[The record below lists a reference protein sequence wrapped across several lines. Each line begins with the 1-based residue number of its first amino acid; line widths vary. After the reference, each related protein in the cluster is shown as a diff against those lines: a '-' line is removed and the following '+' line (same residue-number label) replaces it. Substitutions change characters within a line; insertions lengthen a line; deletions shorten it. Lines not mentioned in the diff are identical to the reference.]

1 MRAWWEDVLGQEEE
15 EPVGASGLRFV
26 RDRDRFSGSGRLLAH
41 ERQTR
46 HRQREEE
53 LGENEQESAAGG
65 GGVLAKQQKE
75 RRKRGIS
82 IREESEHIG
91 DGHSRRDCAS
101 AGGLKKEEGSEDSED
116 RISLSVGE
124 GLVLRYANEHKQGH
138 IVRKRVAADEGAQ
151 QKETEDPQRDDSLR
165 FFRLRVTFLIV
176 HYLFVTRTLEK
187 KQKGGDHHH
196 HTENERHG

>member
-82 IREESEHIG
+82 IGEESEHIG
-91 DGHSRRDCAS
+91 DGHSILDCMS
-101 AGGLKKEEGSEDSED
+101 ARGTEEG
-116 RISLSVGE
+116 R
-124 GLVLRYANEHKQGH
+124 
-138 IVRKRVAADEGAQ
+138 RKRG
-151 QKETEDPQRDDSLR
+151 QRRSHFAFCR
-165 FFRLRVTFLIV
+165 
-176 HYLFVTRTLEK
+176 
-187 KQKGGDHHH
+187 
-196 HTENERHG
+196 

>member
-1 MRAWWEDVLGQEEE
+1 MNKNPLPEVVFLPNSKKSVE
-15 EPVGASGLRFV
+15 SG
-26 RDRDRFSGSGRLLAH
+26 
-41 ERQTR
+41 
-46 HRQREEE
+46 
-53 LGENEQESAAGG
+53 ESASEKNPSIS
-65 GGVLAKQQKE
+65 VTVILDVIVRVQ
-75 RRKRGIS
+75 RK
-82 IREESEHIG
+82 
-91 DGHSRRDCAS
+91 
-101 AGGLKKEEGSEDSED
+101 LKKEEGSEDSED

-196 HTENERHG
+196 HTENERYG